1 MKSTV
6 VTLVLFL
13 SSVVGIRNTNLETME
28 ATTIKTEKTAVTV
41 GTAGATELMRFEE
54 RRDQGE
60 NARFQASRLILVGV
74 YEYDEIGKHVEAL
87 QNVLGNV
94 RVDGHYGAATR
105 KSHLKALRAAGL
117 PTDNVPVVHSREGV
131 LGKYNIPDNLEERC
145 PMWEDKFREHGLEPV
160 EVFSYI
166 AYRESRCNPKAVNA
180 KWDANGKV
188 TWTLN
193 KDGSIDRGLVQINST
208 WLTVTSQVCKAPRG
222 NLNVLFDVDCNLKV
236 AKYLMDN
243 TESKLGNWRV
253 FSSK

>member
-1 MKSTV
+1 
-6 VTLVLFL
+6 
-13 SSVVGIRNTNLETME
+13 ME

-41 GTAGATELMRFEE
+41 GTAGAGELKRFEE

-60 NARFQASRLILVGV
+60 NAKLQASLLVLRGV
-74 YEYDEIGKHVEAL
+74 YTYDEVSKKVEAL

-94 RVDGHYGAATR
+94 RVDGHYGAITR
-105 KSHLKALRAAGL
+105 KRHLQALRAAGL
-117 PTDNVPVVHSREGV
+117 PTDNVPAISYRSGV
-131 LGKYNIPDNLEERC
+131 LNEYNISDNLEERC

-180 KWDANGKV
+180 RWDANGNV
-188 TWTLN
+188 VWTLN

-208 WLTVTSQVCKAPRG
+208 WKTVTAQVCNSPKG
-222 NLNVLFDVDCNLKV
+222 HMDVLFDVDCNLKV

-243 TESKLGNWRV
+243 SQSKLGNWRV
-253 FSSK
+253 YKN